1 MPTYSYSCNKCN
13 NSFELFFYIKDYVE
27 QPKCPSCNSKQTNR
41 CYIEDVS
48 TINASVKKA
57 DSELTSL
64 GDLANRNRD
73 RMSDDHKQF
82 LFQKHNEYRE
92 DVSSTDLPT
101 GMSRMKKHPKT
112 KWTDN
117 GKTTTNRRRTR

>member
-13 NSFELFFYIKDYVE
+13 KSFELFFYIKDYIQ
-27 QPKCPSCNSKQTNR
+27 QPKCPLCSSKQTNR

-48 TINASVKKA
+48 TLSSSVKKA
-57 DSELTSL
+57 DSELSNL

-73 RMSDDHKQF
+73 RMSDDQKQF

-92 DVSSTDLPT
+92 DKSSTDLPS
-101 GMSRMKKHPKT
+101 GMSRMKKQPKI